1 MSSSHP
7 GLGLRG
13 RRTEL
18 AALDRLL
25 ADVQAGRS
33 RVLVLRGEAGVG
45 KTVLLD
51 YLQERAPE
59 CRVVRAAGV
68 ESEMELPFA
77 VLHQLCAPLLNSL
90 ARLPG
95 PQSDALSTAFGLGAG
110 VAPDRF
116 TVSLAVL
123 GLLSA
128 VAEERPLVCLVDD
141 AQWLDRASAQALAFV
156 ARRLLAESV
165 AMVFSLREPS
175 ELRELTGLPGLVLTG
190 LSDAD
195 ARALLESVV
204 PGRLDERVR
213 DRIVAETRGNPL
225 ALVELPRG
233 LTAAELAG
241 GFGLPDT
248 LPLTN
253 RIEQSF
259 HRQLRSLPAEARRL
273 LLTAAAEPVGDAALL
288 WRASEQLGVSADAA
302 LPAEASGL
310 IEFGARVRFRHPL
323 VRAAAYRAAP
333 LADQRRVHRALAEVT
348 DPDADPDRRAWHRA
362 QAAAGLDEA
371 VADDLERSADR
382 ARQRGGVA
390 AAAAFLERATELTPD
405 PARRA
410 ARALAAAQAK
420 FQAGAFDSAIE
431 LANAAELDSP
441 DELHAAQLTLLR
453 GRILFVSRSAS
464 AGLPLLLE
472 AAKRLEPL
480 DARLAR
486 ETYRDAIYAALTAGR
501 VQGGGP
507 VEVAEAVLAGARPAV
522 VTRDVLLLDGLARV
536 ITEGYAAGAPM
547 LLQA

>member
-1 MSSSHP
+1 MRRWNAGTAVQCCRPTPARICLVRAGQHGLACPARVSLRAWRWPMSSSHRGP
-7 GLGLRG
+7 GLRG
-13 RRTEL
+13 RRTEQ

-25 ADVQAGRS
+25 TEVRAGQS

-51 YLQERAPE
+51 YVQERAPE

-95 PQSDALSTAFGLGAG
+95 PQGDALSTAFGLGAG
-110 VAPDRF
+110 AAPDRF
-116 TVSLAVL
+116 IVSLAVL
-123 GLLSA
+123 GLLSVA
-128 VAEERPLVCLVDD
+128 AEERPLVCLVDD

-165 AMVFSLREPS
+165 AVVFSLREPS
-175 ELRELTGLPGLVLTG
+175 DVRELTGLPELVLIG

-241 GFGLPDT
+241 GFGLPGT
-248 LPLTN
+248 LPLAN

-259 HRQLRSLPAEARRL
+259 HRQLRSLPAEAQRL

-310 IEFGARVRFRHPL
+310 IEF
-323 VRAAAYRAAP
+323 AYRVAP
-333 LADQRRVHRALAEVT
+333 LADRRRVHRALAEVT
-348 DPDADPDRRAWHRA
+348 DPDDDPDRRAWHRA
-362 QAAAGLDEA
+362 RAAAGLGEA
-371 VADDLERSADR
+371 VADDLE
-382 ARQRGGVA
+382 
-390 AAAAFLERATELTPD
+390 
-405 PARRA
+405 
-410 ARALAAAQAK
+410 
-420 FQAGAFDSAIE
+420 
-431 LANAAELDSP
+431 
-441 DELHAAQLTLLR
+441 
-453 GRILFVSRSAS
+453 
-464 AGLPLLLE
+464 
-472 AAKRLEPL
+472 
-480 DARLAR
+480 
-486 ETYRDAIYAALTAGR
+486 
-501 VQGGGP
+501 
-507 VEVAEAVLAGARPAV
+507 
-522 VTRDVLLLDGLARV
+522 
-536 ITEGYAAGAPM
+536 
-547 LLQA
+547 